1 MKKLYRDFSGKKIA
15 GVCGGIGKY
24 LEVDPT
30 IIRIVFFV
38 LAVLYGFG
46 VLAYIIMWAIIPKE
60 PVEVPEIKEETK
72 EGES

>member
-1 MKKLYRDFSGKKIA
+1 MKKLYRDFSEKKIA

-30 IIRIVFFV
+30 IIRIVFLV

-46 VLAYIIMWAIIPKE
+46 VLAYIIMWAVIPKE

-72 EGES
+72 EGEN

>member
-30 IIRIVFFV
+30 IIRIVFLV
-38 LAVLYGFG
+38 LAVLYGCG
-46 VLAYIIMWAIIPKE
+46 VLAYIIMWAVIPKE

>member
-1 MKKLYRDFSGKKIA
+1 MKKLYRDFSGKKIS

-30 IIRIVFFV
+30 IIRIVFLV

-46 VLAYIIMWAIIPKE
+46 VLAYIIMWAVIPKE

>member
-30 IIRIVFFV
+30 IIRIVFLV

-46 VLAYIIMWAIIPKE
+46 VLAYIIMWAVIPKE